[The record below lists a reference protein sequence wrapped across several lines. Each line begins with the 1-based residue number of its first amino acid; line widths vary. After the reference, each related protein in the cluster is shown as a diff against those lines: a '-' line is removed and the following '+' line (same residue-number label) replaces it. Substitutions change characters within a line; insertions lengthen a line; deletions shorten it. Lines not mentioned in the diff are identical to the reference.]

1 LIVNK
6 LSFKYSIFF
15 FDKCKGI
22 AKFKSKSLH
31 IMVKY
36 DSPSQLKIE
45 EFKTPFLKSLL
56 ADNRWVLLSNIVPWD
71 KFATLYLKAMET
83 GTGRPPIS
91 PRIVLGALIIKHIES
106 LDDRGTIAIIQEN
119 PYMQYFL
126 GLEEFDPNPVF
137 DPSLFVEIRK
147 RIGHEQFDQLN
158 TALIKSSSK
167 SGDQKHNQ
175 SPKKKDSDG
184 NPQNKGR
191 LQTDATVADQYIAY
205 PTDPGILNEC
215 REKSEAMIDKLYQV
229 SGKEGT
235 KPRTYR
241 RNMRKAFLSYSKKKN
256 HTKAEIRK
264 IKHKL
269 LESVTRNLKHIDR
282 LLDSIEAKKSKFPLN
297 FREQKLLWVIRTV
310 FEQQNLMYKQNSNSC
325 PNRIVNI
332 YQPHVR
338 PIPRGKARS
347 KTEFGSKLGVSLDNG
362 YARINTFSWEA
373 YNESTDLKDQ
383 VEAYRTIHGHYP
395 ELVQVDRIYA
405 TRENREWLGQH
416 NIRITASPLGRP
428 VAKEKQTPY
437 SKNKKRKE
445 TAERN
450 QIEGKFGQGKNG
462 YNLNKIRARL
472 QKTSESWVA
481 CIFFIMN
488 LVKYA
493 GDFSLSQLLAFYVLI
508 KQILSAK
515 SFNSFESIMIPRNL
529 ICQSDQIKISLME

>member
-1 LIVNK
+1 
-6 LSFKYSIFF
+6 
-15 FDKCKGI
+15 
-22 AKFKSKSLH
+22 
-31 IMVKY
+31 MVKY
-36 DSPSQLKIE
+36 ESPSQLKIE
-45 EFKTPFLKSLL
+45 EFRTPFLKSLL
-56 ADNRWVLLSNIVPWD
+56 PDNRWVQLSKVVPWD
-71 KFATLYLKAMET
+71 KFATVYLKAMDT
-83 GTGRPPIS
+83 GTGRPSIS
-91 PRIVLGALIIKHIES
+91 PRIVLGALIIKHIEG

-158 TALIKSSSK
+158 AELIKSSSK
-167 SGDQKHNQ
+167 SADEKHNQ
-175 SPKKKDSDG
+175 SLKKKDQG
-184 NPQNKGR
+184 GKPKNKGR
-191 LQTDATVADQYIAY
+191 LQMDATVADQYIAY

-215 REKSEAMIDKLYQV
+215 REKSEVMIDKLYQAN
-229 SGKEGT
+229 GKKGT

-256 HTKAEIRK
+256 HTKSEIRK

-269 LESVTRNLKHIDR
+269 LESVKRNLKHIDR
-282 LLDSIEAKKSKFPLN
+282 LLDSIEKQQSIFPLN

-310 FEQQNLMYKQNSNSC
+310 FEQQNLMYKQNSNRC
-325 PNRIVNI
+325 EHRIVNI

-373 YNESTDLKDQ
+373 YNEGVDLKLQ
-383 VEAYRTIHGHYP
+383 VEAYRQMHGHYP

-405 TRENREWLGQH
+405 NRENREWLQERG
-416 NIRITASPLGRP
+416 IRITAPALGRP
-428 VAKEKQTPY
+428 LAKEKQTPY
-437 SKNKKRKE
+437 LKNKKRKE
-445 TAERN
+445 AADRN

-462 YNLNKIRARL
+462 YNLNQIRARL

-488 LVKYA
+488 LIKYA
-493 GDFSLSQLLAFYVLI
+493 GDFSLSQLLILYSLI
-508 KQILSAK
+508 KRIITAK
-515 SFNSFESIMIPRNL
+515 SSDYTHLCMIHRNM
-529 ICQSDQIKISLME
+529 ISQFGQLKFFLLY

>member
-1 LIVNK
+1 
-6 LSFKYSIFF
+6 
-15 FDKCKGI
+15 
-22 AKFKSKSLH
+22 
-31 IMVKY
+31 MVKY
-36 DSPSQLKIE
+36 ESPSQLKIE
-45 EFKTPFLKSLL
+45 DFKTPFLKSLL
-56 ADNRWVLLSNIVPWD
+56 ADNRWVMLSKVVPWD
-71 KFATLYLKAMET
+71 KFASLYLKAMET

-167 SGDQKHNQ
+167 SDDQKHNQ
-175 SPKKKDSDG
+175 NPKKKDVDG
-184 NPQNKGR
+184 KPQNKGR
-191 LQTDATVADQYIAY
+191 LQTDATVADQYITY
-205 PTDPGILNEC
+205 PTDPGILNQC
-215 REKSEAMIDKLYQV
+215 REKSEGMIDKLYQIN
-229 SGKEGT
+229 GKEGT

-241 RNMRKAFLSYSKKKN
+241 RNMRKAFLLYNKKKN

-269 LESVTRNLKHIDR
+269 LESVNRNLKHIDR
-282 LLDSIEAKKSKFPLN
+282 LLDSIEEKRSGFPLN

-310 FEQQNLMYKQNSNSC
+310 FEQQNQMYKGNSNSC

-383 VEAYRTIHGHYP
+383 VEAYQTIHGHYP

-405 TRENREWLGQH
+405 TRENREWLQEHG
-416 NIRITASPLGRP
+416 IRITAPPLGRP
-428 VAKEKQTPY
+428 LAKEKQTSY

-445 TAERN
+445 AAERN
-450 QIEGKFGQGKNG
+450 QVEGKFGQGKNG

-488 LVKYA
+488 LIKYV
-493 GDFSLSQLLAFYVLI
+493 GDFYLSLLLAFYLMI
-508 KQILSAK
+508 KQIISAK
-515 SFNSFESIMIPRNL
+515 SFDSIKDNMIPRNFISPL
-529 ICQSDQIKISLME
+529 DQMKFCLME

>member
-1 LIVNK
+1 MI
-6 LSFKYSIFF
+6 KYE
-15 FDKCKGI
+15 
-22 AKFKSKSLH
+22 
-31 IMVKY
+31 
-36 DSPSQLKIE
+36 SPSQLKIE

-56 ADNRWVLLSNIVPWD
+56 PDNRWVKLSKVVPWD
-71 KFATLYLKAMET
+71 KFAALYLKAMET
-83 GTGRPPIS
+83 GTGRPAIS

-126 GLEEFDPNPVF
+126 GLEEFDPNQVF

-158 TALIKSSSK
+158 VALIKSSSHVQ
-167 SGDQKHNQ
+167 DQKHNQ
-175 SPKKKDSDG
+175 SPKKKDDQG
-184 NPQNKGR
+184 NPKNKGW
-191 LQTDATVADQYIAY
+191 LQMDATVADQYITY

-215 REKSEAMIDKLYQV
+215 REKSEGMIDKLYRIN
-229 SGKEGT
+229 GKKGT

-256 HTKAEIRK
+256 HPKAEIRK

-269 LESVTRNLKHIDR
+269 LESVNRNLKHIDR
-282 LLDSIEAKKSKFPLN
+282 LLDSIEAKQSKFPLN

-310 FEQQNLMYKQNSNSC
+310 FEQQNRMYKQDSNSC

-338 PIPRGKARS
+338 PIPRGKTRS
-347 KTEFGSKLGVSLDNG
+347 KTEFGSKLGTSLDNG

-373 YNESTDLKDQ
+373 YNESTDLKLQ
-383 VEAYRTIHGHYP
+383 VKAYRTIHGHYP
-395 ELVQVDRIYA
+395 ELVQTDRIYA
-405 TRENREWLGQH
+405 TRENREWLKKRG
-416 NIRITASPLGRP
+416 IRITAAPLGRP
-428 VAKEKQTPY
+428 QKKEKQTPY
-437 SKNKKRKE
+437 SRKKKRE
-445 TAERN
+445 EAAERN

-488 LVKYA
+488 LIKYA
-493 GDFSLSQLLAFYVLI
+493 GDFSLSQLLAFY
-508 KQILSAK
+508 QWAQQRLSAK
-515 SFNSFESIMIPRNL
+515 LFDLFGRIMPPLNL
-529 ICQSDQIKISLME
+529 SQRQNQLTICLMQ

>member
-1 LIVNK
+1 
-6 LSFKYSIFF
+6 
-15 FDKCKGI
+15 
-22 AKFKSKSLH
+22 
-31 IMVKY
+31 MVKY
-36 DSPSQLKIE
+36 ESPSQLKIE

-56 ADNRWVLLSNIVPWD
+56 ADNRWVLLSKVVPWD
-71 KFATLYLKAMET
+71 KFAALYLKAMET

-106 LDDRGTIAIIQEN
+106 LDDRGAIAIIQEN

-175 SPKKKDSDG
+175 SPKKKDNDG
-184 NPQNKGR
+184 DPQNKGR
-191 LQTDATVADQYIAY
+191 LQTDATVADQYITY

-215 REKSEAMIDKLYQV
+215 REKSECMIDKLYQV
-229 SGKEGT
+229 NGKEGT

-241 RNMRKAFLSYSKKKN
+241 HNMRKAFLSYSKKKN
-256 HTKAEIRK
+256 HAKAEIRK

-269 LESVTRNLKHIDR
+269 LESVNRNLKHIDR
-282 LLDSIEAKKSKFPLN
+282 LLDSIEEKKSGFPLN

-310 FEQQNLMYKQNSNSC
+310 FEQQNQMYKAGSNSC

-338 PIPRGKARS
+338 PIPRGKAKS

-383 VEAYRTIHGHYP
+383 VEAYRIIHGHYP

-405 TRENREWLGQH
+405 TRENREWLQEHG
-416 NIRITASPLGRP
+416 IRITAPPLGRP
-428 VAKEKQTPY
+428 IAKEKQTSY

-445 TAERN
+445 AAERN
-450 QIEGKFGQGKNG
+450 QVEGKFGQGKNG
-462 YNLNKIRARL
+462 
-472 QKTSESWVA
+472 
-481 CIFFIMN
+481 
-488 LVKYA
+488 
-493 GDFSLSQLLAFYVLI
+493 
-508 KQILSAK
+508 
-515 SFNSFESIMIPRNL
+515 
-529 ICQSDQIKISLME
+529 

>member
-1 LIVNK
+1 MI
-6 LSFKYSIFF
+6 KYE
-15 FDKCKGI
+15 
-22 AKFKSKSLH
+22 
-31 IMVKY
+31 
-36 DSPSQLKIE
+36 SPRQLKIE

-56 ADNRWVLLSNIVPWD
+56 PDNRWVKLSKVVPWD

-83 GTGRPPIS
+83 GTGRPAIS
-91 PRIVLGALIIKHIES
+91 ARIVLGSLIIKHIES

-126 GLEEFDPNPVF
+126 GLEEFDPNALF

-147 RIGHEQFDQLN
+147 RIGHEQFDQIN
-158 TALIKSSSK
+158 VALIKWSSESD
-167 SGDQKHNQ
+167 DQKHNE
-175 SPKKKDSDG
+175 SPKKKDDQGS
-184 NPQNKGR
+184 PKNKGR
-191 LQTDATVADQYIAY
+191 LQMDATVADQYITY

-215 REKSEAMIDKLYQV
+215 REKCEGMIDKLYQIN
-229 SGKEGT
+229 GKEGI

-269 LESVTRNLKHIDR
+269 LGSVNRDIKHIDR
-282 LLDSIEAKKSKFPLN
+282 LLDSIEEKKTKFPLN
-297 FREQKLLWVIRTV
+297 FREQKLLWVIRTI
-310 FEQQNLMYKQNSNSC
+310 FEQQNQMYRENSNSC

-338 PIPRGKARS
+338 PIPRGKAKS

-362 YARINTFSWEA
+362 YARISTFSWEA
-373 YNESTDLKDQ
+373 YNESTDLKAQ
-383 VEAYRTIHGHYP
+383 VEAYRTVHGHYP

-405 TRENREWLGQH
+405 TRENREWLGQRG
-416 NIRITASPLGRP
+416 IRITAAPLGRP
-428 VAKEKQTPY
+428 LAKEKQTPY

-445 TAERN
+445 AAERN

-488 LVKYA
+488 LIKYA
-493 GDFSLSQLLAFYVLI
+493 GDFSLSQLLAFYL
-508 KQILSAK
+508 
-515 SFNSFESIMIPRNL
+515 
-529 ICQSDQIKISLME
+529 QIKRTVSTLTSGFFNWRTLMLNFVNRSGRMEICPIEYQC

>member
-1 LIVNK
+1 M
-6 LSFKYSIFF
+6 FE
-15 FDKCKGI
+15 KCREND
-22 AKFKSKSLH
+22 KFKTKRLH

-36 DSPSQLKIE
+36 ESPGQLKIE
-45 EFKTPFLKSLL
+45 EFRTPFLKSLL
-56 ADNRWVLLSNIVPWD
+56 PDNRCVKLSKVVPWD
-71 KFATLYLKAMET
+71 KFASLYLQSMDT
-83 GTGRPPIS
+83 GTGRPAIS
-91 PRIVLGALIIKHIES
+91 PRIVLGALIIKHIER

-158 TALIKSSSK
+158 SLLIKSASK

-175 SPKKKDSDG
+175 NPKKGDSDG
-184 NPQNKGR
+184 NPKNKGR
-191 LQTDATVADQYIAY
+191 LQMDATVADQYITY

-215 REKSEAMIDKLYQV
+215 REKSEGMIDKLYKIN
-229 SGKEGT
+229 GRKGT

-256 HTKAEIRK
+256 HTQPGIRK

-269 LESVTRNLKHIDR
+269 LESVKRNLKHIDH
-282 LLDSIEAKKSKFPLN
+282 LLDSIESDQSKFPLN

-310 FEQQNLMYKQNSNSC
+310 FEQQNQMYKENSNSC

-347 KTEFGSKLGVSLDNG
+347 KTEFGSKLGISLDNG

-383 VEAYRTIHGHYP
+383 VEAYRTTHGHYP

-405 TRENREWLGQH
+405 TRENREWLQERG
-416 NIRITASPLGRP
+416 IRITAAPLGRP
-428 VAKEKQTPY
+428 VEKEKQTPY

-445 TAERN
+445 AAGRN

-462 YNLNKIRARL
+462 YNLNKIRTRL

-488 LVKYA
+488 LIKYA
-493 GDFSLSQLLAFYVLI
+493 GDFSLSQLLSFYLWTQKMWTAKLSGLFINKMLSLNLGQRSRQTGFCLI
-508 KQILSAK
+508 L
-515 SFNSFESIMIPRNL
+515 
-529 ICQSDQIKISLME
+529 

>member
-1 LIVNK
+1 
-6 LSFKYSIFF
+6 
-15 FDKCKGI
+15 
-22 AKFKSKSLH
+22 
-31 IMVKY
+31 MVKY
-36 DSPSQLKIE
+36 ESPSQLKIE

-56 ADNRWVLLSNIVPWD
+56 ADNRWVLLSKVVPWD
-71 KFATLYLKAMET
+71 KFASLYLKAMET

-158 TALIKSSSK
+158 TALIQSSSK
-167 SGDQKHNQ
+167 SDDQKHNQ
-175 SPKKKDSDG
+175 NPKKKDGDG
-184 NPQNKGR
+184 KPQNKGH
-191 LQTDATVADQYIAY
+191 LQTDATVADQYITY
-205 PTDPGILNEC
+205 PTDPGILNQC
-215 REKSEAMIDKLYQV
+215 REKSEGMIDKLYQIN
-229 SGKEGT
+229 GKEGT

-264 IKHKL
+264 IKYKL
-269 LESVTRNLKHIDR
+269 LESVNRNLKHIDR
-282 LLDSIEAKKSKFPLN
+282 LLDSIEDKQPKFPLN

-310 FEQQNLMYKQNSNSC
+310 FEQQNQMYKQNSNSC

-338 PIPRGKARS
+338 PVPRGKARS

-405 TRENREWLGQH
+405 TRENREWLQEHG
-416 NIRITASPLGRP
+416 IRITAPPLGRP
-428 VAKEKQTPY
+428 LAKEKQTSY
-437 SKNKKRKE
+437 NKNKKRKE
-445 TAERN
+445 AAERN

-481 CIFFIMN
+481 CVFFVMN
-488 LVKYA
+488 LIKYA
-493 GDFSLSQLLAFYVLI
+493 GDFSLSQLLALYLMI
-508 KQILSAK
+508 KQIITAK
-515 SFNSFESIMIPRNL
+515 PFDSLEYNKIHINFISPP
-529 ICQSDQIKISLME
+529 DQMKFCLME

>member
-1 LIVNK
+1 
-6 LSFKYSIFF
+6 
-15 FDKCKGI
+15 
-22 AKFKSKSLH
+22 
-31 IMVKY
+31 MVKY
-36 DSPSQLKIE
+36 ESPSQLKIE

-56 ADNRWVLLSNIVPWD
+56 PDNRWAVLSRVVPWD
-71 KFATLYLKAMET
+71 KFATLYLQAMET

-91 PRIVLGALIIKHIES
+91 PRIVLGALIIKHIEG

-158 TALIKSSSK
+158 AALIKSSSK
-167 SGDQKHNQ
+167 SGNQKHNQ

-184 NPQNKGR
+184 NPKNKGR
-191 LQTDATVADQYIAY
+191 LQMDATVADQYITY

-215 REKSEAMIDKLYQV
+215 REKSEGMIDKLYKIN
-229 SGKEGT
+229 GKNGT

-256 HTKAEIRK
+256 HTKADIRK
-264 IKHKL
+264 IKRKL
-269 LESVTRNLKHIDR
+269 LESVNRNLKHIDR
-282 LLDSIEAKKSKFPLN
+282 LLDSIEANQSKFPLN

-310 FEQQNLMYKQNSNSC
+310 FEQQDQMYRDNSNSC

-338 PIPRGKARS
+338 PIPRGKAKS
-347 KTEFGSKLGVSLDNG
+347 KTEFGSKLGVGLDNG

-383 VEAYRTIHGHYP
+383 VEAYRAIHEHYP

-405 TRENREWLGQH
+405 TRENREWLQERG
-416 NIRITASPLGRP
+416 IRITAPPLGRP
-428 VAKEKQTPY
+428 QTKEKQTPY

-445 TAERN
+445 AAERN
-450 QIEGKFGQGKNG
+450 QVEGKFGQGKNG

-488 LVKYA
+488 LIKYA
-493 GDFSLSQLLAFYVLI
+493 GDFSLSKLLTFYLLI
-508 KQILSAK
+508 KQIISAK
-515 SFNSFESIMIPRNL
+515 SSDSLEYNMIHRNL
-529 ICQSDQIKISLME
+529 IHRSDQMKICLME

>member
-1 LIVNK
+1 
-6 LSFKYSIFF
+6 
-15 FDKCKGI
+15 
-22 AKFKSKSLH
+22 
-31 IMVKY
+31 MVKY
-36 DSPSQLKIE
+36 ESPSQLKIE
-45 EFKTPFLKSLL
+45 AFKTPFLKSLL
-56 ADNRWVLLSNIVPWD
+56 PDNRWVMLSKVTPWD
-71 KFATLYLKAMET
+71 KFAALYLKAMET

-106 LDDRGTIAIIQEN
+106 LDDRGTIAMIQEN

-126 GLEEFDPNPVF
+126 GLEEFDPNPLF

-158 TALIKSSSK
+158 ALLIKSSSK
-167 SGDQKHNQ
+167 SDDQKHNEN
-175 SPKKKDSDG
+175 PKQKDDDG
-184 NPQNKGR
+184 IPQNKGR
-191 LQTDATVADQYIAY
+191 LQMDASVADQYITY

-215 REKSEAMIDKLYQV
+215 RKKCEGMIDKLYQID
-229 SGKEGT
+229 GKEGI

-256 HTKAEIRK
+256 HTKADIRK
-264 IKHKL
+264 MKRKL
-269 LESVTRNLKHIDR
+269 LESVNRDLKHIDC
-282 LLDSIEAKKSKFPLN
+282 LLDSIEKKKYKFPLN

-310 FEQQNLMYKQNSNSC
+310 FEQQNQMYQQNSNSC

-338 PIPRGKARS
+338 PIPRGKAKS

-373 YNESTDLKDQ
+373 YNESTDLKHQ

-405 TRENREWLGQH
+405 TRENREWLQERG
-416 NIRITASPLGRP
+416 IRITAPPLGRP
-428 VAKEKQTPY
+428 QTKDKLTPY
-437 SKNKKRKE
+437 RKNKKRKE
-445 TAERN
+445 AAERN
-450 QIEGKFGQGKNG
+450 HIEGKFGQGKNG

-488 LVKYA
+488 LIKYA
-493 GDFSLSQLLAFYVLI
+493 GDFSLSQLLAFYLLA
-508 KQILSAK
+508 KQTISALSFYFFELAILSL
-515 SFNSFESIMIPRNL
+515 NLENRNERRG
-529 ICQSDQIKISLME
+529 IFLMK